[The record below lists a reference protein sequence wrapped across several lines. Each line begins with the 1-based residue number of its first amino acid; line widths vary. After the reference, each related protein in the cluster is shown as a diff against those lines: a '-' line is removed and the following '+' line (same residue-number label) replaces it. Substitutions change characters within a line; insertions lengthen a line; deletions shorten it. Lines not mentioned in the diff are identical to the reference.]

1 VIRLLLDEN
10 LSEAILR
17 SISTTYPGSAHVRLA
32 LRPGASDEEV
42 WAFAR
47 DHGFELVTRDE
58 DFERLSAMRDAP
70 PKVVWLALHNAIN
83 AEVASALRQAESS
96 IDRFVND
103 EAGRAKPDADASRP
117 FSRRPAS
124 RSGRSSSSAPRG

>member
-1 VIRLLLDEN
+1 MIRLLLDEN

-17 SISTTYPGSAHVRLA
+17 TISSIYPGSAHVRLA

-47 DHGFELVTRDE
+47 DHGFVLVTRDE
-58 DFERLSAMRDAP
+58 DFERLSAMRGAP

-83 AEVASALRQAESS
+83 AEVGTPARTRSS
-96 IDRFVND
+96 PRTW
-103 EAGRAKPDADASRP
+103 RP
-117 FSRRPAS
+117 SSPAS
-124 RSGRSSSSAPRG
+124 RTTTPARRCHASSCASCTTS